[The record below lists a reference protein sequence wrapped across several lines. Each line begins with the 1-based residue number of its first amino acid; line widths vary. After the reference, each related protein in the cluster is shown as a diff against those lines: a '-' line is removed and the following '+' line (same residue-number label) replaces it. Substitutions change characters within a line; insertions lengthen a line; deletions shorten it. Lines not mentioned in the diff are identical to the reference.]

1 MTTHTTLRIALAQTD
16 MAEAD
21 VPTNLCKMEQ
31 WAAQASGK
39 ADLLVFPEMATTG
52 FQMREEIFHDLSHG
66 PEKNVFEQ
74 FQEMAERYKIALAGS
89 VAVKEKGLCYNR
101 AFLIA
106 PNQIP
111 QFQDKRHLFRPAREH
126 VTMQVSRKYVVW
138 SFMGWRIRPIICYD
152 LRFPVWCRN
161 HEADAYD
168 LLLVVAN
175 WPKPRRDVW
184 ITLLKARAIEN
195 QCYVVG
201 VNRVGTDMGG
211 LQYVGD
217 SMLIDARGIVQN
229 QAEENRETIVETTA
243 NYTVLHDF
251 RAKFPVLPDADDY
264 QMNL

>member
-1 MTTHTTLRIALAQTD
+1 MIMQTTLRIALAQMD
-16 MAEAD
+16 MVWAD
-21 VPTNLCKMEQ
+21 VSANLRKMEQ
-31 WAAQASGK
+31 LAAQASGK

-52 FQMREEIFHDLSHG
+52 FQMCEEIFHDLSGGQDEHI
-66 PEKNVFEQ
+66 FEQ
-74 FQEMAERYKIALAGS
+74 FQELAERYGVALAGS

-106 PNQIP
+106 PNQTP

-126 VTMQVSRKYVVW
+126 TTMQVTRESVVW
-138 SFMGWRIRPIICYD
+138 HYLGWRIRPIICYD
-152 LRFPVWCRN
+152 LRFPIWCRN
-161 HEADAYD
+161 HAADAYD
-168 LLLVVAN
+168 ILLVVAN
-175 WPKPRRDVW
+175 WPKPRRDAW

-201 VNRVGTDMGG
+201 VNRVGTDMGR

-217 SMLIDARGIVQN
+217 SMLVDARGIVQQQVQEN
-229 QAEENRETIVETTA
+229 EETLVETA
-243 NYTVLHDF
+243 ADYTVLHNF